1 MTRHS
6 GRCDPGRQS
15 LPESPFLT
23 PMHLPDP
30 ISLIESL
37 ERAGARIVI
46 VSTGGGSAAI
56 SHLVSTPGAS
66 AVVLEAAIPYARE
79 AVDRLLGGPQE
90 TYCSSRAARRLAM
103 AAWQR
108 ARALG
113 AAPEQAV
120 GIAVAASLRTR
131 QPKRGEHR
139 LFVALQTLRATTVA
153 SLVLEKEAR
162 SRAEEEEVAA
172 TLLLECLA
180 SVPTVPPPVVLMAG
194 RLRAGEK
201 VAIEQAAA
209 PEPWQALLAGTRS
222 AVLAVGSDATPAGDQ
237 LIFPGSFD
245 PLHDGHR
252 LMARIAEEIAERPL
266 AYELSIANV
275 DKPALDYQ
283 EIAARAAQ
291 FRGQTL
297 WFTRAATFVEKL
309 AIFPQSTFVMGAD
322 TFVRL
327 AEPKYYGGSQEAA
340 DRAVRTIAEH
350 ARGLIVFGRAR
361 EGVFEEPAT
370 LPAPEPLRRIAYF
383 VSQREFRIDISSTAL
398 RREQLACEPG

>member
-1 MTRHS
+1 
-6 GRCDPGRQS
+6 
-15 LPESPFLT
+15 
-23 PMHLPDP
+23 MHLPDP

-37 ERAGARIVI
+37 ERAGARIAI

-56 SHLVSTPGAS
+56 THLVSTPGAS

-108 ARALG
+108 ARTLG
-113 AAPEQAV
+113 AAAEQAV
-120 GIAVAASLRTR
+120 GIAVTASLRTR
-131 QPKRGEHR
+131 QPKRGAHR
-139 LFVALQTLRATTVA
+139 MFVALQTVRATTVA
-153 SLVLEKEAR
+153 SLLLEKEAR
-162 SRAEEEEVAA
+162 SRAEEEDLAA
-172 TLLLECLA
+172 ALLLECLA
-180 SVPTVPPPVVLMAG
+180 SASQGAAPAALLQG
-194 RLRAGEK
+194 RLRPGEK
-201 VAIEQAAA
+201 VVVAQATA

-222 AVLAVGSDATPAGDQ
+222 AVVAAGPEAAPVGDQ
-237 LIFPGSFD
+237 LVFPGSFD

-291 FRGQTL
+291 FQGQTL
-297 WFTRAATFVEKL
+297 WLTQAATFIEKL
-309 AIFPQSTFVMGAD
+309 AIFPTSTFVMGAD

-340 DRAVRTIAEH
+340 DRAVRTIAEN

-361 EGVFEEPAT
+361 DGVFEEPAT

-383 VSQREFRIDISSTAL
+383 VSQREFRIDISSTTL
-398 RREQLACEPG
+398 RREQSACETG

>member
-1 MTRHS
+1 
-6 GRCDPGRQS
+6 
-15 LPESPFLT
+15 
-23 PMHLPDP
+23 MHLPDP
-30 ISLIESL
+30 VGLIESL

-56 SHLVSTPGAS
+56 SHIVSTPGAS

-108 ARALG
+108 ARVLN

-139 LFVALQTLRATTVA
+139 VFVAVQTLRATLVTSV
-153 SLVLEKEAR
+153 VLEKEAR
-162 SRAEEEEVAA
+162 SRGEEEELAA
-172 TLLLECLA
+172 ALLLECLA
-180 SVPTVPPPVVLMAG
+180 SVSQDAAPAALLQG
-194 RLRAGEK
+194 LLRRGEK
-201 VAIEQAAA
+201 VSVERTAA
-209 PEPWQALLAGTRS
+209 PEPWQALLAGSRN
-222 AVLAVGSDATPAGDQ
+222 AVVAAGTEAAPTGDQ

-252 LMARIAEEIAERPL
+252 LMVRIAEEIAERPL

-275 DKPALDYQ
+275 DKPSLDYQ
-283 EIAARAAQ
+283 EIESRASQ
-291 FRGQTL
+291 FRGQPL
-297 WFTRAATFVEKL
+297 WLTRAATFIEKL
-309 AIFPQSTFVMGAD
+309 KIFPRSTFVMGAD

-327 AEPKYYGGSQEAA
+327 AEPRYYGGSQEAA
-340 DRAVRTIAEH
+340 DRAVRTIAEN

-361 EGVFEEPAT
+361 DGVFEEPST

>member
-1 MTRHS
+1 
-6 GRCDPGRQS
+6 
-15 LPESPFLT
+15 
-23 PMHLPDP
+23 MHLPDP
-30 ISLIESL
+30 VGLIESL
-37 ERAGARIVI
+37 ERADSRIVI

-56 SHLVSTPGAS
+56 SHVLSTPGAS
-66 AVVLEAAIPYARE
+66 GVVLEAAIPYARE

-139 LFVALQTLRATTVA
+139 VFVALQTLRATMVTSV
-153 SLVLEKEAR
+153 VLEKEAR
-162 SRAEEEEVAA
+162 SREEEEELAA
-172 TLLLECLA
+172 ALLLECLA
-180 SVPTVPPPVVLMAG
+180 SVPQDSAPAALLQG
-194 RLRAGEK
+194 RLRPGEK
-201 VAIEQAAA
+201 VAVERTAAL
-209 PEPWQALLAGTRS
+209 EPWQALLAGSRN
-222 AVLAVGSDATPAGDQ
+222 AVLAAGTEAAPTGDQ

-252 LMARIAEEIAERPL
+252 LMVRIAEEIAERPL

-275 DKPALDYQ
+275 DKPSLDYQ
-283 EIAARAAQ
+283 EIESRASQ
-291 FRGQTL
+291 FRGQPL
-297 WFTRAATFVEKL
+297 WLTRAATFIEKL
-309 AIFPQSTFVMGAD
+309 AIFPSSTFVMGAD

-327 AEPKYYGGSQEAA
+327 AEPRYYGGSQEAA
-340 DRAVRTIAEH
+340 DRAVRTIAEN

-361 EGVFEEPAT
+361 DGVFEEPST

>member
-1 MTRHS
+1 
-6 GRCDPGRQS
+6 
-15 LPESPFLT
+15 
-23 PMHLPDP
+23 MHLPDP

-37 ERAGARIVI
+37 ERAGARIAI
-46 VSTGGGSAAI
+46 VSTGGGSEAI
-56 SHLVSTPGAS
+56 AHLVSTPGAS

-108 ARALG
+108 ARSLG
-113 AAPEQAV
+113 TPAEQAV
-120 GIAVAASLRTR
+120 GIAVTASLRTR

-139 LFVALQTLRATTVA
+139 VFVALQTLRATTVA
-153 SLVLEKEAR
+153 ALVLEKEAR
-162 SRAEEEEVAA
+162 SRAEEEELAA
-172 TLLLECLA
+172 ALLLECLA
-180 SVPTVPPPVVLMAG
+180 SVPQAAAPAALLQG
-194 RLRAGEK
+194 RLRSGEK
-201 VAIEQAAA
+201 VVLEQAAA

-222 AVLAVGSDATPAGDQ
+222 AVLAVGPEAVPAGDQ
-237 LIFPGSFD
+237 LVFPGSFD

-291 FRGQTL
+291 FHGQPL
-297 WFTRAATFVEKL
+297 WLTQAATFVEKL
-309 AIFPQSTFVMGAD
+309 AIFPMSTFVMGAD

-327 AEPKYYGGSQEAA
+327 AEPKYYGGSREAA
-340 DRAVRTIAEH
+340 DRAVRTIADN

-361 EGVFEEPAT
+361 DGVFDEPAT

-383 VSQREFRIDISSTAL
+383 VSQREFRIDISSTDL
-398 RREQLACEPG
+398 RREQLACEPA

>member
-1 MTRHS
+1 
-6 GRCDPGRQS
+6 
-15 LPESPFLT
+15 
-23 PMHLPDP
+23 MHLPDP
-30 ISLIESL
+30 VGLIESL
-37 ERAGARIVI
+37 ERADSRIVI

-56 SHLVSTPGAS
+56 SHIVSTPGAS

-108 ARALG
+108 ARVLN

-139 LFVALQTLRATTVA
+139 VFVAVQTLRATLVTSV
-153 SLVLEKEAR
+153 VLEKEAR
-162 SRAEEEEVAA
+162 SRGEEEELAA
-172 TLLLECLA
+172 ALLLEGLA
-180 SVPTVPPPVVLMAG
+180 SVSQDAAPAALLQG
-194 RLRAGEK
+194 LLRRGEK
-201 VAIEQAAA
+201 VSVERTAA
-209 PEPWQALLAGTRS
+209 PEPWQALLAGSRN
-222 AVLAVGSDATPAGDQ
+222 AVVAAGTEAAPTGDQ

-252 LMARIAEEIAERPL
+252 LMVRIAEEIAERPL

-275 DKPALDYQ
+275 DKPSLDYQ
-283 EIAARAAQ
+283 EIESRASQ
-291 FRGQTL
+291 FRGQPL
-297 WFTRAATFVEKL
+297 WLTRAATFIEKL
-309 AIFPQSTFVMGAD
+309 AIFPSSTFVMGAD

-327 AEPKYYGGSQEAA
+327 AEPRYYGGSQEAA
-340 DRAVRTIAEH
+340 DRAVRTIAEN

-361 EGVFEEPAT
+361 DGVFEEPST

>member
-1 MTRHS
+1 
-6 GRCDPGRQS
+6 
-15 LPESPFLT
+15 
-23 PMHLPDP
+23 MHLPDP
-30 ISLIESL
+30 IGLIESL

-56 SHLVSTPGAS
+56 SHIVSTPGAS
-66 AVVLEAAIPYARE
+66 GVVLEAAIPYARE

-108 ARALG
+108 ARVLN

-139 LFVALQTLRATTVA
+139 VFVALQTLRATMVTSV
-153 SLVLEKEAR
+153 VLEKEAR
-162 SRAEEEEVAA
+162 SRGEEEELAA
-172 TLLLECLA
+172 ALLLECLA
-180 SVPTVPPPVVLMAG
+180 SVSQDAAPAALLQG
-194 RLRAGEK
+194 RLRPGEK
-201 VAIEQAAA
+201 VAIERTVA
-209 PEPWQALLAGTRS
+209 PEPWQALLAGSRS
-222 AVLAVGSDATPAGDQ
+222 AVVATGTEAAPTGDQ

-275 DKPALDYQ
+275 DKPPLDYQ
-283 EIAARAAQ
+283 EIESRASQ
-291 FRGQTL
+291 FRGQPL
-297 WFTRAATFVEKL
+297 WLTRAATFVEKL
-309 AIFPQSTFVMGAD
+309 AIFPSSTFVMGAD

-340 DRAVRTIAEH
+340 DRAVRTIAEN

-361 EGVFEEPAT
+361 DGVFEEPST

>member
-1 MTRHS
+1 
-6 GRCDPGRQS
+6 
-15 LPESPFLT
+15 
-23 PMHLPDP
+23 MHLPDP
-30 ISLIESL
+30 IGLIESL
-37 ERAGARIVI
+37 ERAGSRIVI

-56 SHLVSTPGAS
+56 SRLVSTPGAS
-66 AVVLEAAIPYARE
+66 GVVLEAVVPYARE

-113 AAPEQAV
+113 ATPEQAV

-139 LFVALQTLRATTVA
+139 VFVALQTLRATLVTSV
-153 SLVLEKEAR
+153 VLEKEAR
-162 SRAEEEEVAA
+162 SREEEEELAA
-172 TLLLECLA
+172 ALLLECLA
-180 SVPTVPPPVVLMAG
+180 SVPQDSAPAALLQG
-194 RLRAGEK
+194 RLRPGEK
-201 VAIEQAAA
+201 VAVERTAAL
-209 PEPWQALLAGTRS
+209 EPWQALLAGSRN
-222 AVLAVGSDATPAGDQ
+222 AVLAAGTEAAPTGDQ

-275 DKPALDYQ
+275 DKPSLDYQ
-283 EIAARAAQ
+283 EIESRASQ
-291 FRGQTL
+291 FRGQPL
-297 WFTRAATFVEKL
+297 WLTRAATFIEKL
-309 AIFPQSTFVMGAD
+309 EIFPRSTFVMGAD

-340 DRAVRTIAEH
+340 DRAIRTIAEN

-361 EGVFEEPAT
+361 DGVFEEPST

-398 RREQLACEPG
+398 RREQLACEPA

>member
-1 MTRHS
+1 
-6 GRCDPGRQS
+6 
-15 LPESPFLT
+15 
-23 PMHLPDP
+23 MHLPDP
-30 ISLIESL
+30 IGLIESL
-37 ERAGARIVI
+37 ARAGSRIVI

-56 SHLVSTPGAS
+56 SHVVSTPGAS
-66 AVVLEAAIPYARE
+66 GVVLEAAIPYARE

-131 QPKRGEHR
+131 QPKRGDHR
-139 LFVALQTLRATTVA
+139 VFVALQTLGATTVA
-153 SLVLEKEAR
+153 SVMLEKEAR
-162 SRAEEEEVAA
+162 SRGEEEELAA
-172 TLLLECLA
+172 ALLLECLA
-180 SVPTVPPPVVLMAG
+180 SVPQDAAPDVLLQG
-194 RLRAGEK
+194 RLRRGEK
-201 VAIEQAAA
+201 VSVKRTAA
-209 PEPWQALLAGTRS
+209 PEPWQALLAGSRS
-222 AVLAVGSDATPAGDQ
+222 AVLAAGTEAAPAGDQ

-275 DKPALDYQ
+275 DKPPLDYQ
-283 EIAARAAQ
+283 EIESRAAQ
-291 FRGQTL
+291 FGGQPL
-297 WFTRAATFVEKL
+297 WLTRAATFIEKL
-309 AIFPQSTFVMGAD
+309 AIFPRSTFVMGAD

-327 AEPKYYGGSQEAA
+327 AEPRYYGGSQEAA
-340 DRAVRTIAEH
+340 DRAVRTIAEN

-361 EGVFEEPAT
+361 DGVFEEPST

>member
-1 MTRHS
+1 
-6 GRCDPGRQS
+6 
-15 LPESPFLT
+15 
-23 PMHLPDP
+23 
-30 ISLIESL
+30 
-37 ERAGARIVI
+37 
-46 VSTGGGSAAI
+46 
-56 SHLVSTPGAS
+56 
-66 AVVLEAAIPYARE
+66 
-79 AVDRLLGGPQE
+79 
-90 TYCSSRAARRLAM
+90 M

-113 AAPEQAV
+113 ATPEQAV

-139 LFVALQTLRATTVA
+139 VFVALQTLRATLVTSV
-153 SLVLEKEAR
+153 VLEKEAR
-162 SRAEEEEVAA
+162 SREEEEELAA
-172 TLLLECLA
+172 ALLLECLA
-180 SVPTVPPPVVLMAG
+180 SVPQDSAPAALLQG
-194 RLRAGEK
+194 RLRPGEK
-201 VAIEQAAA
+201 VAVERTAAL
-209 PEPWQALLAGTRS
+209 EPWQALLAGSRN
-222 AVLAVGSDATPAGDQ
+222 AVLAAGTEAAPTGDQ

-275 DKPALDYQ
+275 DKPSLDYQ
-283 EIAARAAQ
+283 EIESRASQ
-291 FRGQTL
+291 FRGQPL
-297 WFTRAATFVEKL
+297 WLTRAATFIEKL
-309 AIFPQSTFVMGAD
+309 AIFPSSTFVMGAD

-327 AEPKYYGGSQEAA
+327 AEPRYYGGSQEAA
-340 DRAVRTIAEH
+340 DRAVRTIAEN

-361 EGVFEEPAT
+361 DGVFEEPST

>member
-1 MTRHS
+1 
-6 GRCDPGRQS
+6 
-15 LPESPFLT
+15 
-23 PMHLPDP
+23 MHLPDP
-30 ISLIESL
+30 VGLIESL
-37 ERAGARIVI
+37 ERADSRIVI

-56 SHLVSTPGAS
+56 SHVLSTPGAS
-66 AVVLEAAIPYARE
+66 GVVLEAAIPYARE

-139 LFVALQTLRATTVA
+139 VFVALQTLRATMVTSV
-153 SLVLEKEAR
+153 VLEKEAR
-162 SRAEEEEVAA
+162 SRGEEEELAA
-172 TLLLECLA
+172 ALLLECLA
-180 SVPTVPPPVVLMAG
+180 SVSQGSAPAALLQG
-194 RLRAGEK
+194 RLRPGEK
-201 VAIEQAAA
+201 VSVERTAA
-209 PEPWQALLAGTRS
+209 PELWQTLLAGSRS
-222 AVLAVGSDATPAGDQ
+222 AILAAGTEAAPTGDQ

-252 LMARIAEEIAERPL
+252 LMARIAEEIAERPI

-275 DKPALDYQ
+275 DKPPLDYQ
-283 EIAARAAQ
+283 EIESRAAQ
-291 FRGQTL
+291 FRGQPL
-297 WFTRAATFVEKL
+297 WLTRAATFIEKL
-309 AIFPQSTFVMGAD
+309 AIFPKSTFVMGAD

-327 AEPKYYGGSQEAA
+327 AEPKYYGSSQEAA
-340 DRAVRTIAEH
+340 DRAVRTIAEN

-361 EGVFEEPAT
+361 DGVFEEPAT

>member
-1 MTRHS
+1 
-6 GRCDPGRQS
+6 
-15 LPESPFLT
+15 
-23 PMHLPDP
+23 MHLPDP
-30 ISLIESL
+30 VGLIESL
-37 ERAGARIVI
+37 ERAGSRIVI

-56 SHLVSTPGAS
+56 SHIVSTPGAS

-108 ARALG
+108 ARVLN

-139 LFVALQTLRATTVA
+139 VFVAVQTLRATLVTSV
-153 SLVLEKEAR
+153 VLEKEAR
-162 SRAEEEEVAA
+162 SRGEEEELAA
-172 TLLLECLA
+172 ALLLECLA
-180 SVPTVPPPVVLMAG
+180 SVSQDAAPAALLQG
-194 RLRAGEK
+194 LLRRGEK
-201 VAIEQAAA
+201 VSVERTAA
-209 PEPWQALLAGTRS
+209 PELWQTLLAGSRS
-222 AVLAVGSDATPAGDQ
+222 AVVAAGTEAAPTGDQ

-275 DKPALDYQ
+275 DKPPLDYQ
-283 EIAARAAQ
+283 EIASRASQ
-291 FRGQTL
+291 FRGQPL
-297 WFTRAATFVEKL
+297 WLTRAATFVEKL
-309 AIFPQSTFVMGAD
+309 AIFPKSTFVMGAD

-340 DRAVRTIAEH
+340 DRAVRMIAEN
-350 ARGLIVFGRAR
+350 ARGLIVFGRAHD
-361 EGVFEEPAT
+361 GVFEEPST

>member
-1 MTRHS
+1 
-6 GRCDPGRQS
+6 
-15 LPESPFLT
+15 
-23 PMHLPDP
+23 MHLPDP

-37 ERAGARIVI
+37 ERAAARIVI

-66 AVVLEAAIPYARE
+66 GVVLEATIPYARE

-90 TYCSSRAARRLAM
+90 TYCSSRASRRLAM

-139 LFVALQTLRATTVA
+139 VVVAVQTLRATTVA
-153 SLVLEKEAR
+153 SVVLEKGAR
-162 SRAEEEEVAA
+162 SRGDEEELAA
-172 TLLLECLA
+172 ALLLECLA
-180 SVPTVPPPVVLMAG
+180 SVPRGSVSAALLQG
-194 RLRAGEK
+194 RLRPGEK
-201 VAIEQAAA
+201 VTVERTAA
-209 PEPWQALLAGTRS
+209 PEPWQALLAGSRD
-222 AVLAVGSDATPAGDQ
+222 AVRATGSDAAPTGAQ

-266 AYELSIANV
+266 SYELSIANV

-283 EIAARAAQ
+283 EIESRAAQ
-291 FRGQTL
+291 FGGQTL
-297 WFTRAATFVEKL
+297 WLTQAATFVEKV
-309 AIFPQSTFVMGAD
+309 AIFPKSTFVMGAD

-340 DRAVRTIAEH
+340 DRAVRTIAENAH
-350 ARGLIVFGRAR
+350 GLVVFGRAR
-361 EGVFEEPAT
+361 DGVFEEPAT

-398 RREQLACEPG
+398 RREQLACEPT

>member
-1 MTRHS
+1 
-6 GRCDPGRQS
+6 
-15 LPESPFLT
+15 
-23 PMHLPDP
+23 MHLPDP
-30 ISLIESL
+30 VGLIESL

-56 SHLVSTPGAS
+56 SHIVSTPGAS

-108 ARALG
+108 ARVLN

-139 LFVALQTLRATTVA
+139 VFVAVQTLRATLVTSV
-153 SLVLEKEAR
+153 VLEKEAR
-162 SRAEEEEVAA
+162 SRGEEEELAA
-172 TLLLECLA
+172 ALLLECLA
-180 SVPTVPPPVVLMAG
+180 SVSQDAAPAALLQG
-194 RLRAGEK
+194 LLRRGEK
-201 VAIEQAAA
+201 VSVERTAA
-209 PEPWQALLAGTRS
+209 PEPWQALLAGSRN
-222 AVLAVGSDATPAGDQ
+222 AVVAAGTEAAPTGDQ

-252 LMARIAEEIAERPL
+252 LMVRIAEEIAERPL

-275 DKPALDYQ
+275 DKPSLDYQ
-283 EIAARAAQ
+283 EIESRASQ
-291 FRGQTL
+291 FRGQPL
-297 WFTRAATFVEKL
+297 WLTRAATFIEKL
-309 AIFPQSTFVMGAD
+309 AIFPSSTFVMGAD

-340 DRAVRTIAEH
+340 DRAVRTIAEN

-361 EGVFEEPAT
+361 DGVFEEPST

>member
-1 MTRHS
+1 
-6 GRCDPGRQS
+6 
-15 LPESPFLT
+15 
-23 PMHLPDP
+23 MHLPDP
-30 ISLIESL
+30 IGLIESL
-37 ERAGARIVI
+37 ERAGSRIVI

-56 SHLVSTPGAS
+56 AHLLCTPGAS
-66 AVVLEAAIPYARE
+66 GVVLEAAVPYARE

-131 QPKRGEHR
+131 QQKRGEHR
-139 LFVALQTLRATTVA
+139 VFVALQTLRATMVTSV
-153 SLVLEKEAR
+153 VLEKEAR
-162 SRAEEEEVAA
+162 SRGEEEELAA
-172 TLLLECLA
+172 ALLLECLA
-180 SVPTVPPPVVLMAG
+180 SVSQDSGPAALLQG
-194 RLRAGEK
+194 RLRPGET
-201 VAIEQAAA
+201 VSIERTAA
-209 PEPWQALLAGTRS
+209 PELWQALLAGSRNAT
-222 AVLAVGSDATPAGDQ
+222 LAAGSEAAPTGDQ

-266 AYELSIANV
+266 SYELSIANV
-275 DKPALDYQ
+275 DKPPLDYQ
-283 EIAARAAQ
+283 EIESRAAQ
-291 FRGQTL
+291 FRGQPL
-297 WFTRAATFVEKL
+297 WLTRAATFVEKL

-340 DRAVRTIAEH
+340 DRAVRRIAEN
-350 ARGLIVFGRAR
+350 ACGLIVFGRAR
-361 EGVFEEPAT
+361 DGVFEEPST
-370 LPAPEPLRRIAYF
+370 LPTPEPLRRIAYF

>member
-1 MTRHS
+1 
-6 GRCDPGRQS
+6 
-15 LPESPFLT
+15 
-23 PMHLPDP
+23 MHLPDP
-30 ISLIESL
+30 VGLIESL

-56 SHLVSTPGAS
+56 SHVLSTPGAS
-66 AVVLEAAIPYARE
+66 GVVLEAAIPYARE

-139 LFVALQTLRATTVA
+139 VFVALQTLRATMVTSV
-153 SLVLEKEAR
+153 VLEKEAR
-162 SRAEEEEVAA
+162 SRGEEEELAA
-172 TLLLECLA
+172 ALLLECLA
-180 SVPTVPPPVVLMAG
+180 SVSQGSAPAALLQG
-194 RLRAGEK
+194 RLRPGEK
-201 VAIEQAAA
+201 VSVERTAA
-209 PEPWQALLAGTRS
+209 PELWQTLLAGSRS
-222 AVLAVGSDATPAGDQ
+222 AILAAGTEAAFTGDQ

-252 LMARIAEEIAERPL
+252 LMARIAEEIAERPI

-275 DKPALDYQ
+275 DKPPLDYQ
-283 EIAARAAQ
+283 EIESRAAQ
-291 FRGQTL
+291 FRGQPL
-297 WFTRAATFVEKL
+297 WLTRAATFIEKL
-309 AIFPQSTFVMGAD
+309 AIFPKSTFVMGAD

-327 AEPKYYGGSQEAA
+327 AEPKYYGSSQEAA
-340 DRAVRTIAEH
+340 DRAVRTIAEN

-361 EGVFEEPAT
+361 DGVFEEPAT

>member
-1 MTRHS
+1 
-6 GRCDPGRQS
+6 
-15 LPESPFLT
+15 
-23 PMHLPDP
+23 MHLPDP
-30 ISLIESL
+30 IGLIESL
-37 ERAGARIVI
+37 ERAGSKIVI

-66 AVVLEAAIPYARE
+66 GVVLEAAIPYARA

-108 ARALG
+108 ARALN

-139 LFVALQTLRATTVA
+139 VFVALQTLRATMVA
-153 SLVLEKEAR
+153 SIVLEKEAR
-162 SRAEEEEVAA
+162 SREEEEEVAA
-172 TLLLECLA
+172 ALLLECLA
-180 SVPTVPPPVVLMAG
+180 SAPQCSAPAALLQG
-194 RLRAGEK
+194 RLRPGEK
-201 VAIEQAAA
+201 VAVERTAA
-209 PEPWQALLAGTRS
+209 PEPWQALLAGSRS
-222 AVLAVGSDATPAGDQ
+222 AVVAAGAEAAPAGDQ

-252 LMARIAEEIAERPL
+252 LMVRIAEEIAERPL

-275 DKPALDYQ
+275 DKPSLDYQ
-283 EIAARAAQ
+283 EIESRASQ
-291 FRGQTL
+291 FRGQPL
-297 WFTRAATFVEKL
+297 WLTRAATFIEKL
-309 AIFPQSTFVMGAD
+309 EVFPRSTFVMGAD

-340 DRAVRTIAEH
+340 DRAVRTIAEN

-361 EGVFEEPAT
+361 DGVFEEPST

-398 RREQLACEPG
+398 RRERLACEPG

>member
-1 MTRHS
+1 
-6 GRCDPGRQS
+6 
-15 LPESPFLT
+15 
-23 PMHLPDP
+23 MHLPDP
-30 ISLIESL
+30 IGLIESL
-37 ERAGARIVI
+37 EGAAARIVI

-56 SHLVSTPGAS
+56 AHLVSTPGAS
-66 AVVLEAAIPYARE
+66 GVVLEATVPYARA

-108 ARALG
+108 ARTLG

-120 GIAVAASLRTR
+120 GIAVVASLRTR

-139 LFVALQTLRATTVA
+139 VFVALQTLRATTVA
-153 SLVLEKEAR
+153 SVVLEKDAR
-162 SRAEEEEVAA
+162 SRAEEEELAA

-180 SVPTVPPPVVLMAG
+180 SVPQGSVPAAFLPD
-194 RLRAGEK
+194 RLRPGEK
-201 VAIEQAAA
+201 VAIERTAA
-209 PEPWQALLAGTRS
+209 PEPWQALLAGSRS
-222 AVLAVGSDATPAGDQ
+222 AVLAAGTEAPPTGDQ
-237 LIFPGSFD
+237 LVFPGSFD

-266 AYELSIANV
+266 VYELSIANV
-275 DKPALDYQ
+275 DKPPLDYQ
-283 EIAARAAQ
+283 EIESRAAQ
-291 FRGQTL
+291 FDGQPL
-297 WFTRAATFVEKL
+297 WLTQAATFVEKL
-309 AIFPQSTFVMGAD
+309 AIFPTSTFVMGAD

-340 DRAVRTIAEH
+340 DRAVRTIADH

-361 EGVFEEPAT
+361 DGVFEEPAT

>member
-1 MTRHS
+1 
-6 GRCDPGRQS
+6 
-15 LPESPFLT
+15 
-23 PMHLPDP
+23 MHLPDP
-30 ISLIESL
+30 VGLIESL
-37 ERAGARIVI
+37 ERADSRIVI

-56 SHLVSTPGAS
+56 SHVLSTPGAS
-66 AVVLEAAIPYARE
+66 GVVLEAAIPYARE

-139 LFVALQTLRATTVA
+139 VFVALQTLRATMVTSV
-153 SLVLEKEAR
+153 VLEKEAR
-162 SRAEEEEVAA
+162 SRGEEEELAA
-172 TLLLECLA
+172 ALLLECLA
-180 SVPTVPPPVVLMAG
+180 SVSQGSAPAALLQG
-194 RLRAGEK
+194 RLRPGEK
-201 VAIEQAAA
+201 VSVERTAA
-209 PEPWQALLAGTRS
+209 PELWQTLLAGSRS
-222 AVLAVGSDATPAGDQ
+222 AILAAGTEAAFTGDQ

-252 LMARIAEEIAERPL
+252 LMARIAEEIAERPI

-275 DKPALDYQ
+275 DKPPLDYQ
-283 EIAARAAQ
+283 EIESRAAQ
-291 FRGQTL
+291 FRGQPL
-297 WFTRAATFVEKL
+297 WLTRAATFIEKL
-309 AIFPQSTFVMGAD
+309 AIFPKSTFVMGAD

-327 AEPKYYGGSQEAA
+327 AEPKYYGSSQEAA
-340 DRAVRTIAEH
+340 DRAVRTIAEN

-361 EGVFEEPAT
+361 DGVFEEPAT

>member
-1 MTRHS
+1 
-6 GRCDPGRQS
+6 
-15 LPESPFLT
+15 
-23 PMHLPDP
+23 MHLPDP
-30 ISLIESL
+30 VGLIESL
-37 ERAGARIVI
+37 EHAGSRIVI

-56 SHLVSTPGAS
+56 SHLVSTSGAS
-66 AVVLEAAIPYARE
+66 AVVLEAVVPYARE
-79 AVDRLLGGPQE
+79 AVDRLLGGSQE

-108 ARALG
+108 ARSLG
-113 AAPEQAV
+113 ASAEQAV
-120 GIAVAASLRTR
+120 GISVTASLRTR

-139 LFVALQTLRATTVA
+139 VFVALQTLGATTVA

-162 SRAEEEEVAA
+162 SRGEEEELAA
-172 TLLLECLA
+172 ALLLECLA
-180 SVPTVPPPVVLMAG
+180 SVPTGRDAVVPLPG
-194 RLRAGEK
+194 RLRSAEK
-201 VAIEQAAA
+201 VSIERTAA
-209 PEPWQALLAGTRS
+209 PEPWQALLAGSRS
-222 AVLAVGSDATPAGDQ
+222 AVRATGPEAAPAGDQ

-283 EIAARAAQ
+283 EIESRAAQ

-297 WFTRAATFVEKL
+297 WLTRAATFIEKFE
-309 AIFPQSTFVMGAD
+309 IFPQSTFVMGAD
-322 TFVRL
+322 TFARL

-340 DRAVRTIAEH
+340 DRAVRTIAEN

-361 EGVFEEPAT
+361 DGVFEEPAK

>member
-1 MTRHS
+1 
-6 GRCDPGRQS
+6 
-15 LPESPFLT
+15 
-23 PMHLPDP
+23 
-30 ISLIESL
+30 
-37 ERAGARIVI
+37 
-46 VSTGGGSAAI
+46 
-56 SHLVSTPGAS
+56 
-66 AVVLEAAIPYARE
+66 
-79 AVDRLLGGPQE
+79 
-90 TYCSSRAARRLAM
+90 M

-108 ARALG
+108 ARTLG

-120 GIAVAASLRTR
+120 GIAVVASLRTR

-139 LFVALQTLRATTVA
+139 VFVALQTLRATTVA
-153 SLVLEKEAR
+153 SVVLEKDAR
-162 SRAEEEEVAA
+162 SRAEEEELAA

-180 SVPTVPPPVVLMAG
+180 SVPQGSAPAAFLPD
-194 RLRAGEK
+194 RLRPGEK
-201 VAIEQAAA
+201 VAIERTAA
-209 PEPWQALLAGTRS
+209 PEPWQALLAGARS
-222 AVLAVGSDATPAGDQ
+222 AVLAAGMEAAPTGDQ

-275 DKPALDYQ
+275 DKPPLDYQ
-283 EIAARAAQ
+283 EIESRAAQ
-291 FRGQTL
+291 FDGQPL
-297 WFTRAATFVEKL
+297 WLTQAATFVEKL
-309 AIFPQSTFVMGAD
+309 AIFPASTFVMGAD

-340 DRAVRTIAEH
+340 DRAVRTIADN

-361 EGVFEEPAT
+361 DGVFEEPAT

>member
-1 MTRHS
+1 
-6 GRCDPGRQS
+6 
-15 LPESPFLT
+15 
-23 PMHLPDP
+23 MHLPDP
-30 ISLIESL
+30 VGLIESL
-37 ERAGARIVI
+37 ERADSRIVI

-56 SHLVSTPGAS
+56 SHVLSTPGAS
-66 AVVLEAAIPYARE
+66 GVVLEAAIPYARE

-139 LFVALQTLRATTVA
+139 VFVALQTLRATMVTSV
-153 SLVLEKEAR
+153 VLEKEAR
-162 SRAEEEEVAA
+162 SRGEEEELAA
-172 TLLLECLA
+172 ALLIECLA
-180 SVPTVPPPVVLMAG
+180 SVSQGSAPAALLQG
-194 RLRAGEK
+194 RLRPGEK
-201 VAIEQAAA
+201 VSVERTAA
-209 PEPWQALLAGTRS
+209 PELWQTLLAGSRS
-222 AVLAVGSDATPAGDQ
+222 AVVAAGTEAAPTGDQ

-275 DKPALDYQ
+275 DKPPLDYQ
-283 EIAARAAQ
+283 EIASRAAQ
-291 FRGQTL
+291 FRGQPL
-297 WFTRAATFVEKL
+297 WLTRAATFVEKL
-309 AIFPQSTFVMGAD
+309 AIFPSSTFVMGAD

-340 DRAVRTIAEH
+340 DRAVRTIAEN

-361 EGVFEEPAT
+361 DGVFEEPST

>member
-1 MTRHS
+1 
-6 GRCDPGRQS
+6 
-15 LPESPFLT
+15 
-23 PMHLPDP
+23 MHLPDP
-30 ISLIESL
+30 VGLIESL
-37 ERAGARIVI
+37 ERADSRIVI

-56 SHLVSTPGAS
+56 SHVLSTPGAS
-66 AVVLEAAIPYARE
+66 GVVLEAAIPYARE

-139 LFVALQTLRATTVA
+139 VFVALQTLRATMVTSV
-153 SLVLEKEAR
+153 VLEKEAR
-162 SRAEEEEVAA
+162 SRGEEEELAA
-172 TLLLECLA
+172 ALLLECLA
-180 SVPTVPPPVVLMAG
+180 SVSQGSAPAALLQG
-194 RLRAGEK
+194 RLRPGEK
-201 VAIEQAAA
+201 VSVERTAA
-209 PEPWQALLAGTRS
+209 PELWQTLLAGSRS
-222 AVLAVGSDATPAGDQ
+222 AILAAGTEAAFTGDQ

-275 DKPALDYQ
+275 DKPPLDYQ
-283 EIAARAAQ
+283 EIASRAAQ
-291 FRGQTL
+291 FRGQPL
-297 WFTRAATFVEKL
+297 WLTRAATFIEKL
-309 AIFPQSTFVMGAD
+309 AIFPKSTFVMGAD

-327 AEPKYYGGSQEAA
+327 AEPKYYGSSQEAA
-340 DRAVRTIAEH
+340 DRAVRTIAEN

-361 EGVFEEPAT
+361 DGVFEEPST

>member
-1 MTRHS
+1 
-6 GRCDPGRQS
+6 
-15 LPESPFLT
+15 
-23 PMHLPDP
+23 MHLPDP
-30 ISLIESL
+30 VGLIESL
-37 ERAGARIVI
+37 ERAGSRIVI

-56 SHLVSTPGAS
+56 SHIVSTPGAS

-139 LFVALQTLRATTVA
+139 VFVALQTLRATMVTSV
-153 SLVLEKEAR
+153 VLEKEAR
-162 SRAEEEEVAA
+162 SRGEEEELAA
-172 TLLLECLA
+172 ALLIECLA
-180 SVPTVPPPVVLMAG
+180 SVSQGSAPAALLQG
-194 RLRAGEK
+194 RLRPGEK
-201 VAIEQAAA
+201 VSVERTAA
-209 PEPWQALLAGTRS
+209 PELWQTLLAGSRS
-222 AVLAVGSDATPAGDQ
+222 AILAAGTEAAPTGDQ

-252 LMARIAEEIAERPL
+252 LMARIAEEIAERPI

-275 DKPALDYQ
+275 DKPPLDYQ
-283 EIAARAAQ
+283 EIESRAAQ
-291 FRGQTL
+291 FRGQPL
-297 WFTRAATFVEKL
+297 WLTRAATFIEKL
-309 AIFPQSTFVMGAD
+309 AIFPKSTFVMGAD

-327 AEPKYYGGSQEAA
+327 AEPKYYGSSQEAA
-340 DRAVRTIAEH
+340 DRAVRTIAEN

-361 EGVFEEPAT
+361 DGVFEEPAT

>member
-1 MTRHS
+1 
-6 GRCDPGRQS
+6 
-15 LPESPFLT
+15 
-23 PMHLPDP
+23 MHLPDP

-37 ERAGARIVI
+37 EHAAARIVI

-66 AVVLEAAIPYARE
+66 GVVLEAAIPYARE

-139 LFVALQTLRATTVA
+139 VFVAVQTLRATTVA
-153 SLVLEKEAR
+153 AVVLEKGAR
-162 SRAEEEEVAA
+162 SRGDEEELAA
-172 TLLLECLA
+172 ALLLECLA
-180 SVPTVPPPVVLMAG
+180 SVPHGSASAALLPG
-194 RLRAGEK
+194 RLRPEEK
-201 VAIEQAAA
+201 VTVERTAA
-209 PEPWQALLAGTRS
+209 PEPWQALLAGSRNAS
-222 AVLAVGSDATPAGDQ
+222 LAAGTEAAPTGDQ

-283 EIAARAAQ
+283 EIEARAAQ
-291 FRGQTL
+291 FGGQTL
-297 WFTRAATFVEKL
+297 WLTRAATFVEKL
-309 AIFPQSTFVMGAD
+309 AIFPKSTFVMGAD

-327 AEPKYYGGSQEAA
+327 AEPKYYGGSQEEA
-340 DRAVRTIAEH
+340 DRAVRTIAEN
-350 ARGLIVFGRAR
+350 ARGLIVFGRTR
-361 EGVFEEPAT
+361 DGVFAEPAT

-398 RREQLACEPG
+398 RREQLAS

>member
-1 MTRHS
+1 
-6 GRCDPGRQS
+6 
-15 LPESPFLT
+15 
-23 PMHLPDP
+23 MHLPDP
-30 ISLIESL
+30 VGLIESL
-37 ERAGARIVI
+37 ERAGSRIVI

-56 SHLVSTPGAS
+56 SHIVSTPGAS

-90 TYCSSRAARRLAM
+90 TYCSSRAGRRLAM

-139 LFVALQTLRATTVA
+139 VFVALQTLRATMVTAV
-153 SLVLEKEAR
+153 VLEKEAR
-162 SRAEEEEVAA
+162 SRGEEEELAA
-172 TLLLECLA
+172 ALLLECLA
-180 SVPTVPPPVVLMAG
+180 SVSQGSAPAALLQG
-194 RLRAGEK
+194 RLRPGEK
-201 VAIEQAAA
+201 VSVERTAA
-209 PEPWQALLAGTRS
+209 PELWQTLLAGSRS
-222 AVLAVGSDATPAGDQ
+222 AVVAAGTEAAPTGDQ

-275 DKPALDYQ
+275 DKPPLDYQ
-283 EIAARAAQ
+283 EIASRAAQ
-291 FRGQTL
+291 FRGQPL
-297 WFTRAATFVEKL
+297 WLTRAATFVEKL
-309 AIFPQSTFVMGAD
+309 AIFPSSTFVMGAD

-340 DRAVRTIAEH
+340 DRAVRTIAEN

-361 EGVFEEPAT
+361 DGVFEEPST

>member
-1 MTRHS
+1 
-6 GRCDPGRQS
+6 
-15 LPESPFLT
+15 
-23 PMHLPDP
+23 MHLPDP
-30 ISLIESL
+30 VGLIESL
-37 ERAGARIVI
+37 ERAGSRIVI

-56 SHLVSTPGAS
+56 SHIVSTPGAS

-108 ARALG
+108 ARVLN

-139 LFVALQTLRATTVA
+139 VFVAVQTLRATLVTSV
-153 SLVLEKEAR
+153 VLEKEAR
-162 SRAEEEEVAA
+162 SRGEEEELAA
-172 TLLLECLA
+172 ALLLECLA
-180 SVPTVPPPVVLMAG
+180 SVSQDAAPAALLQG
-194 RLRAGEK
+194 LLRRGEK
-201 VAIEQAAA
+201 VSVERTAA
-209 PEPWQALLAGTRS
+209 PEPWQALLAGSRN
-222 AVLAVGSDATPAGDQ
+222 AVVAAGTEAAPTGDQ

-252 LMARIAEEIAERPL
+252 LMVRIAEEIAERPL

-275 DKPALDYQ
+275 DKPSLDYQ
-283 EIAARAAQ
+283 EIESRASQ
-291 FRGQTL
+291 FRGQPL
-297 WFTRAATFVEKL
+297 WLTRAATFIEKL
-309 AIFPQSTFVMGAD
+309 AIFPSSTFVMGAD

-327 AEPKYYGGSQEAA
+327 AEPRYYGGSQEAA
-340 DRAVRTIAEH
+340 DRAVRTIAEN

-361 EGVFEEPAT
+361 DGVFEEPST

>member
-1 MTRHS
+1 
-6 GRCDPGRQS
+6 
-15 LPESPFLT
+15 
-23 PMHLPDP
+23 MHLPNP
-30 ISLIESL
+30 IILIESL
-37 ERAGARIVI
+37 ERANARIAI
-46 VSTGGGSAAI
+46 ISTGGGSAALA
-56 SHLVSTPGAS
+56 HLVSTPGAS
-66 AVVLEAAIPYARE
+66 AVVLDAAIPYARE

-90 TYCSSRAARRLAM
+90 SYCSSRAARRLAM
-103 AAWQR
+103 AAWQQ
-108 ARALG
+108 ARSLG
-113 AAPEQAV
+113 ATPEQAV

-139 LFVALQTLRATTVA
+139 VFVALQTLRATTVA
-153 SLVLEKEAR
+153 ALVLEKDAR
-162 SRAEEEEVAA
+162 SRAEEEELAA
-172 TLLLECLA
+172 ALLLECLA
-180 SVPTVPPPVVLMAG
+180 SVPQGAAPATLLQG
-194 RLRAGEK
+194 RLRPGEK
-201 VAIEQAAA
+201 IMLEQATA
-209 PEPWQALLAGTRS
+209 PEPWQALLAGSRQS
-222 AVLAVGSDATPAGDQ
+222 ALAIGSEAEPAGDQ
-237 LIFPGSFD
+237 LVFPGSFD

-266 AYELSIANV
+266 VYELSIANV

-291 FRGQTL
+291 FRGQPL
-297 WFTRAATFVEKL
+297 WLTQAATFVEKL
-309 AIFPQSTFVMGAD
+309 AIFPMSTFVMGAD

-340 DRAVRTIAEH
+340 DRAVRTIADN

-361 EGVFEEPAT
+361 DGVFEEPAT